1 MLPIGRTVVM
11 KYPDVT
17 RAISFEISG
26 RRTTDRWL
34 SALYRQR
41 VRSTE
46 ASCSGNRSARSA
58 SLGWRIVPDEKP
70 RLGFRKIGDVERE
83 THSRKAGKISGR
95 QPGPVYLRLCDVES
109 ARGNAAESERICVYD
124 QPA

>member
-1 MLPIGRTVVM
+1 MSKQLAKCPQFDRCKQVKAECNMSAVAEVDFAPVPDVILFQSADFLDPVTKAVGMLPIGRTVVM

-41 VRSTE
+41 V
-46 ASCSGNRSARSA
+46 
-58 SLGWRIVPDEKP
+58 
-70 RLGFRKIGDVERE
+70 KID
-83 THSRKAGKISGR
+83 
-95 QPGPVYLRLCDVES
+95 
-109 ARGNAAESERICVYD
+109 RGILFW
-124 QPA
+124 